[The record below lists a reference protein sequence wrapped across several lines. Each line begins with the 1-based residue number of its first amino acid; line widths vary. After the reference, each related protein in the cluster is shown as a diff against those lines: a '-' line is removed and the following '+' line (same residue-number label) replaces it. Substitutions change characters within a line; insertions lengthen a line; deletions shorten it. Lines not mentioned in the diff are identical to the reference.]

1 VAELLQFLGDDFP
14 AEHPYGDRVYAVPG
28 PAQDRLNGVTPPTGR
43 LPVWLLG
50 SSGYSAHPLAS
61 LWLGDET
68 IRNIRS
74 ERPRRAGPH
83 GTRRRPPARPVGG
96 AGPAGG
102 DRGHAVCGQLP
113 RYSAID
119 ELGCGNG
126 HRNRS

>member
-1 VAELLQFLGDDFP
+1 MAELHFLGDDFP
-14 AEHPYGDRVYAVPG
+14 AEHPYADRVYAVPG

-50 SSGYSAHPLAS
+50 SSGYSAHALAS
-61 LWLGDET
+61 LWVGDET

-74 ERPRRAGPH
+74 GRSH
-83 GTRRRPPARPVGG
+83 
-96 AGPAGG
+96 
-102 DRGHAVCGQLP
+102 RGHAVCGQLP

-126 HRNRS
+126 HRKCS